1 MGGAFVLQFLTT
13 FFWMPESAFHRPNAL
28 NIDTGDRNIVVEKM
42 DKAEI
47 EHRESSGRNPENTV
61 STGSETKKS
70 WKREL
75 LPYDGYFDKA
85 SFWRT
90 FLRPFVMLASP
101 AVLWA
106 TLLFTTCI
114 SWLVL
119 ISLTLS
125 QVFSA
130 PPYSFSV
137 SAVGASNLSSL
148 VATLLATAIAG
159 PLIDGLVTYMSKKNK
174 GIFGKSLYF
183 STGVAYE
190 NAKLLSF

>member
-1 MGGAFVLQFLTT
+1 MGGAFVLQFLAT
-13 FFWMPESAFHRPNAL
+13 FFWMPESAFHRPDAI
-28 NIDTGDRNIVVEKM
+28 NIDTGDRDVVVEKM
-42 DKAEI
+42 EEPEI
-47 EHRESSGRNPENTV
+47 EHRESTTRNPDNRG
-61 STGSETKKS
+61 SMSSETKKS

-75 LPYDGYFDKA
+75 LPYDGYFDKV

-90 FLRPFVMLASP
+90 FLQPFAMLASP

-130 PPYSFSV
+130 PPYNFSI
-137 SAVGASNLSSL
+137 SAVGASNISSL
-148 VATLLATAIAG
+148 VATLLATAIAS
-159 PLIDGLVTYMSKKNK
+159 PLIDGLVKYMSKKNK
-174 GIFGKSLYF
+174 GTFGK
-183 STGVAYE
+183 
-190 NAKLLSF
+190 

>member
-1 MGGAFVLQFLTT
+1 
-13 FFWMPESAFHRPNAL
+13 MPESAFHRVDTF
-28 NIDTGDRNIVVEKM
+28 NIDTGDKNMAKDMEKP
-42 DKAEI
+42 EI
-47 EHRESSGRNPENTV
+47 EHRESGMSQDTRA
-61 STGSETKKS
+61 STTSATKKS
-70 WKREL
+70 WTREL
-75 LPYDGYFDKA
+75 LPYDGYLDKV
-85 SFWRT
+85 SFWKT
-90 FLRPFVMLASP
+90 FLQPFSMLASP

-159 PLIDGLVTYMSKKNK
+159 PVIDGLVTFMSKANK
-174 GIFGKSLYF
+174 GTFGKSSRSYIRILHKY
-183 STGVAYE
+183 
-190 NAKLLSF
+190 

>member
-1 MGGAFVLQFLTT
+1 
-13 FFWMPESAFHRPNAL
+13 MPESAFHRVNTI
-28 NIDTGDRNIVVEKM
+28 NIDTGDKDVVLEKTE
-42 DKAEI
+42 KSEI
-47 EHRESSGRNPENTV
+47 EHLEGPARVASP
-61 STGSETKKS
+61 STDTKKS
-70 WKREL
+70 WAREL
-75 LPYDGYFDKA
+75 LPYDGYFDKV

-90 FLRPFVMLASP
+90 FLQPFAMLASP

-148 VATLLATAIAG
+148 VATLIATAIAG
-159 PLIDGLVTYMSKKNK
+159 PVVDGLVTYMSKKNK
-174 GIFGKSLYF
+174 GTFGESLRPL
-183 STGVAYE
+183 
-190 NAKLLSF
+190 N